1 MTDGDDNALQRS
13 AGKPGR
19 SGAETTRLAVALVA
33 GGLISVFALL
43 NTGQVEVNW
52 IIGTVETPLII
63 VIVVSLAVGGALGY
77 AFARRGAKR
86 KRSRG

>member
-1 MTDGDDNALQRS
+1 MERIELPSTS
-13 AGKPGR
+13 
-19 SGAETTRLAVALVA
+19 AETTRLAVALVA

-43 NTGQVEVNW
+43 NTGKVEVNW

-63 VIVVSLAVGGALGY
+63 VIVLSLAAGAALGY
-77 AFARRGAKR
+77 VLARRGAKR